1 MKTLSNFEKIA
12 QKNKRKN
19 LLKIVSL
26 STVLTLAAAATI
38 FYGLI
43 QKVNSNGKKIQDHY
57 LLMSEIAYPNVDY
70 ISWGYQTTLF
80 FSGDFYS
87 NRFKDIDGIMVPFE
101 KYTGSYSIQAGYHL
115 NQDESLKS
123 GDKGNSYY
131 TYGNQYKVPVFYSI
145 SQEETEIKKVT
156 QDLDFIPQMTGQA
169 VEVAITFDKPYTL
182 AEIEEMVP
190 DNLKLNWIWIGQAA
204 TEVDFGDRLD
214 QQFGFDN
221 YSNVALSA
229 EQQAALEKEVDAAM
243 EKDENADL
251 NAIYEK
257 YQANNTVDPLVSLQN
272 NYSNFQVQLQKYLD
286 TGYSFVTITDADGNE
301 YSAEDYLK
309 DYLEANQDP
318 ETATFAGVIL
328 TGRAENF
335 APLQKANWI
344 YASNVGQSVQI
355 QPYHQLNK

>member
-38 FYGLI
+38 LYGLT

-70 ISWGYQTTLF
+70 ISWGYSPTSL

-87 NRFKDIDGIMVPFE
+87 NRVKDIAGILVPFE
-101 KYTGSYSIQAGYHL
+101 KYNASYSLYMTYDL
-115 NQDESLKS
+115 NQDESLNLLD
-123 GDKGNSYY
+123 GGQSYY

-156 QDLDFIPQMTGQA
+156 QDLDFIPKMTGQA

-182 AEIEEMVP
+182 AQIDAMVP
-190 DNLKLNWIWIGQAA
+190 DNLKLNWIWIGQAPA
-204 TEVDFGDRLD
+204 EVDFGDRLD

-221 YSNVALSA
+221 HSNLALSA
-229 EQQAALEKEVDAAM
+229 EEQAALEKEVDAAM
-243 EKDENADL
+243 EKDKNADV

-257 YQANNTVDPLVSLQN
+257 YQANSTVDPLVSLQN
-272 NYSNFQVQLQKYLD
+272 SYSHFQVQLQKFLD
-286 TGYSFVTITDADGNE
+286 ADYGFVTITDENGDE
-301 YSAEDYLK
+301 YSAKDYLK

-344 YASNVGQSVQI
+344 YASNIGQSVQI
-355 QPYHQLNK
+355 QPYHQLDK

>member
-26 STVLTLAAAATI
+26 STILTLAATAAI
-38 FYGLI
+38 FYGLQ
-43 QKVNSNGKKIQDHY
+43 QKVSSNGKKIQDHY

-70 ISWGYQTTLF
+70 ISWGYRTSSY

-87 NRFKDIDGIMVPFE
+87 NRVKDIDGILVPFE
-101 KYTGSYSIQAGYHL
+101 KYNASYSIYMTYDL
-115 NQDESLKS
+115 NQDEGLNLLD
-123 GDKGNSYY
+123 GGQSYY
-131 TYGNQYKVPVFYSI
+131 TYGNHFKVPIFYNTGYSG
-145 SQEETEIKKVT
+145 EYNLKVT
-156 QDLDFIPQMTGQA
+156 QDLDFIPKMTGQA

-182 AEIEEMVP
+182 AQIDAMVP
-190 DNLKLNWIWIGQAA
+190 DNLKLNWIWIGQAP

-229 EQQAALEKEVDAAM
+229 EDQAALEKEVDAAM
-243 EKDENADL
+243 EKDKDADL

-257 YQANNTVDPLVSLQN
+257 YQGDSTVDPLVSLQN
-272 NYSNFQVQLQKYLD
+272 SYSNFQIQLQKYLD
-286 TGYSFVTITDADGNE
+286 IGYGFVTITDADGNE

-309 DYLEANQDP
+309 DYLEANKDP
-318 ETATFAGVIL
+318 KTAKFAGIIL

-335 APLQKANWI
+335 AQLQNADWI
-344 YASNVGQSVQI
+344 YASNIGQSVQI
-355 QPYHQLNK
+355 QPYHKLDK

>member
-38 FYGLI
+38 LYGLT
-43 QKVNSNGKKIQDHY
+43 QKVNSNAKKIQDHY
-57 LLMSEIAYPNVDY
+57 LLKSEITYPNVDY
-70 ISWGYQTTLF
+70 ISWGYRTTSF

-87 NRFKDIDGIMVPFE
+87 NGVKDIDGILVPFE
-101 KYTGSYSIQAGYHL
+101 KYNASYSLYMTYDL
-115 NQDESLKS
+115 NQDESLNLLD
-123 GDKGNSYY
+123 GGQSYY
-131 TYGNQYKVPVFYSI
+131 TYGNHYKVPIFYNTGYSG
-145 SQEETEIKKVT
+145 EYNLKVT
-156 QDLDFIPQMTGQA
+156 QDLDFIPKMTGQA

-182 AEIEEMVP
+182 AQIEEMVP
-190 DNLKLNWIWIGQAA
+190 NNLKLNWIWIGQAA

-243 EKDENADL
+243 EKDKNADL
-251 NAIYEK
+251 NTIYEK
-257 YQANNTVDPLVSLQN
+257 YQANSTVDSLVSLQN

-286 TGYSFVTITDADGNE
+286 ADYGFVTITDENGKE
-301 YSAEDYLK
+301 YSAKDYLK
-309 DYLEANQDP
+309 DYLEANKDP
-318 ETATFAGVIL
+318 KTATFAGVIL

-335 APLQKANWI
+335 AQLQNVDWI
-344 YASNVGQSVQI
+344 YASNIGQSIQI
-355 QPYHQLNK
+355 QPYHQLDK

>member
-38 FYGLI
+38 FYGLT

-87 NRFKDIDGIMVPFE
+87 NRVKDIDGILVPFE
-101 KYTGSYSIQAGYHL
+101 KYNASYSIHMTYDL
-115 NQDESLKS
+115 NQDEGLNLLD
-123 GDKGNSYY
+123 GGQSYY
-131 TYGNQYKVPVFYSI
+131 TYGHHYKVPIFYNTGYSG
-145 SQEETEIKKVT
+145 ENNLKVT
-156 QDLDFIPQMTGQA
+156 QDLDFIPKMTGQA

-182 AEIEEMVP
+182 AEIDAMVP

-229 EQQAALEKEVDAAM
+229 EEQAALEKEVDAAM

-257 YQANNTVDPLVSLQN
+257 YQINSTVDPLVSLQN

-286 TGYSFVTITDADGNE
+286 AGYGFVTITDADGNE

-344 YASNVGQSVQI
+344 YASNIGQSVQI
-355 QPYHQLNK
+355 QPYHQLDK